1 MTDGPEQR
9 PLFALVIRLGAALVL
24 SLMLVFV
31 KLLGESG
38 VHLLEILFWRQVV
51 TIPVLGAWF
60 YFSGRML
67 LLKTDRL
74 ALHGKRAAF
83 GIVGMVLNF
92 GGVLLLPLAE
102 ATTFNFTSAI
112 WAVILSAILLREQV
126 GPYRWAAVM
135 LGFAGVIVIAQPGGG
150 NIPLLG
156 ALVSL
161 SAAFMI
167 ALISIQIRDLGK
179 TENPLTIVFYFSAFT
194 TPILLLA
201 MPFVAQGH
209 TSYQWALLCG
219 LALFGIL
226 GQFLLTAALRYG
238 AVASVIVMDYSA
250 LIWATLFGYAI
261 FDQLPPAAT
270 WIGAPLI
277 IAAGITI
284 AWREHHLAKMRRAE
298 HAARQILAE

>member
-1 MTDGPEQR
+1 MTDGPEQK
-9 PLFALVIRLGAALVL
+9 PLFALVLRLGAALVL

-38 VHLLEILFWRQVV
+38 VHLAEILFWRQAV
-51 TIPVLGAWF
+51 TIPVLGGWLF
-60 YFSGRML
+60 FTGSMV
-67 LLKTDRL
+67 LLKTNRL
-74 ALHGKRAAF
+74 ALHGKRAAV
-83 GIVGMVLNF
+83 GLVGMSLNF
-92 GGVLLLPLAE
+92 GGVMLLPLAE

-112 WAVILSAILLREQV
+112 WAVILSAILLREKV
-126 GPYRWAAVM
+126 GPYRWTAVM

-150 NIPLLG
+150 NIPLIG
-156 ALVSL
+156 AMVSL

-167 ALISIQIRDLGK
+167 ALISIQVRDLGK

-194 TPILLLA
+194 TPVLA
-201 MPFVAQGH
+201 LALPFVAQGH
-209 TSYQWALLCG
+209 TTEQWLLLGG

-250 LIWATLFGYAI
+250 LIWATVFGWGV

-284 AWREHHLAKMRRAE
+284 AWREHHLGKMRRAE
-298 HAARQILAE
+298 AKARPLIAE

>member
-1 MTDGPEQR
+1 MTDGPPQR

-51 TIPVLGAWF
+51 TIPILGAWF
-60 YFSGRML
+60 YFGGRML
-67 LLKTDRL
+67 LLSTDRL
-74 ALHGKRAAF
+74 ALHGKRAAY
-83 GIVGMVLNF
+83 GLVGMVLNF
-92 GGVLLLPLAE
+92 GAVLLLPLAE

-112 WAVILSAILLREQV
+112 WAVILSAMLLQEKV

-135 LGFAGVIVIAQPGGG
+135 LGFAGVLVIAQPGGG
-150 NIPLLG
+150 NIPLFGAAVALG
-156 ALVSL
+156 
-161 SAAFMI
+161 AAFMI
-167 ALISIQIRDLGK
+167 ALISIQIRDLAK

-194 TPILLLA
+194 TPILALA
-201 MPFVAQGH
+201 MPFVAQHH
-209 TSYQWALLCG
+209 TAYQWSLLGG

-226 GQFLLTAALRYG
+226 GQFLLTAALRLG
-238 AVASVIVMDYSA
+238 SVATVIVMDYSA
-250 LIWATLFGYAI
+250 LIWATAFGWVI
-261 FDQLPPAAT
+261 FGQLPPTAT

-284 AWREHHLAKMRRAE
+284 AWREHHLAKMRKSDLE
-298 HAARQILAE
+298 ARRLLAE

>member
-1 MTDGPEQR
+1 MTDDPEQR

-38 VHLLEILFWRQVV
+38 VHLLEILFWRQAV
-51 TIPVLGAWF
+51 TIPILGAWF
-60 YFSGRML
+60 YFSGRLL

-74 ALHGKRAAF
+74 ALHGKRAAY
-83 GIVGMVLNF
+83 GLVGMVLNF
-92 GGVLLLPLAE
+92 GAVLLLPLAE
-102 ATTFNFTSAI
+102 ATTFGFTSAI
-112 WAVILSAILLREQV
+112 WAVILSAILLHEQV
-126 GPYRWAAVM
+126 GPYRWAAVL
-135 LGFAGVIVIAQPGGG
+135 LGFAGVFVIAQPGGG
-150 NIPLLG
+150 HIPLTG

-167 ALISIQIRDLGK
+167 ALISIQIRDLGR
-179 TENPLTIVFYFSAFT
+179 TENPLTIVFYFSAFS
-194 TPILLLA
+194 TPLLALA

-209 TSYQWALLCG
+209 TAYQWALLGG

-226 GQFLLTAALRYG
+226 GQFFLTAALRYG
-238 AVASVIVMDYSA
+238 AVSSVIVMDYSA
-250 LIWATLFGYAI
+250 LIWATVFGYAV

-284 AWREHHLAKMRRAE
+284 AWREHHLGKMRRTE
-298 HAARQILAE
+298 QAARQKLAD

>member
-1 MTDGPEQR
+1 MTDEPEQR

-24 SLMLVFV
+24 SLMLMFV

-38 VHLLEILFWRQVV
+38 VHLLEILFWRQIV

-126 GPYRWAAVM
+126 GLYRWAAVL

-150 NIPLLG
+150 SIPLVG

-167 ALISIQIRDLGK
+167 ALISIQIRDLGR

-194 TPILLLA
+194 TPLLLLA
-201 MPFVAQGH
+201 MPFVAQAH
-209 TSYQWALLCG
+209 TAYQWALLGG

-250 LIWATLFGYAI
+250 LIWATLLGFAI

-270 WIGAPLI
+270 WAGAPLI

-284 AWREHHLAKMRRAE
+284 AWREHHLGKMRQAE
-298 HAARQILAE
+298 RAARQLVAK

>member
-9 PLFALVIRLGAALVL
+9 PLLALVIRLGAALVL

-38 VHLLEILFWRQVV
+38 VHLLEILFWRQAV

-67 LLKTDRL
+67 LLKTDRT

-83 GIVGMVLNF
+83 GLVGMLLNF

-112 WAVILSAILLREQV
+112 WAVILSAILLHERV
-126 GPYRWAAVM
+126 GPYRWAAVL
-135 LGFAGVIVIAQPGGG
+135 LGFAGVLVIAQPGGG

-156 ALVSL
+156 AVVSL

-194 TPILLLA
+194 TPLLALA

-209 TSYQWALLCG
+209 TAYQWGLLGG

-226 GQFLLTAALRYG
+226 GQFLLTAALRLG
-238 AVASVIVMDYSA
+238 SVATVIVMDYSA
-250 LIWATLFGYAI
+250 LIWATLFGWFV
-261 FDQLPPAAT
+261 FDQLPPTAT

-284 AWREHHLAKMRRAE
+284 AWREHYLAKTLRAE
-298 HAARQILAE
+298 LAARQLLAE

>member
-1 MTDGPEQR
+1 MTDGPEQK
-9 PLFALVIRLGAALVL
+9 PLFALVLRLGAALVL

-38 VHLLEILFWRQVV
+38 VHLAEILFWRQAV
-51 TIPVLGAWF
+51 TIPVLGGWLF
-60 YFSGRML
+60 FTGSMV
-67 LLKTDRL
+67 LLKTNRL
-74 ALHGKRAAF
+74 ALHGKRAAV
-83 GIVGMVLNF
+83 GLVGMSLNF
-92 GGVLLLPLAE
+92 GGVMLLPLAE

-112 WAVILSAILLREQV
+112 WAVILSAILLREKV

-150 NIPLLG
+150 NIPLIG
-156 ALVSL
+156 AMVSL

-167 ALISIQIRDLGK
+167 ALISIQVRDLGK

-194 TPILLLA
+194 TPVLA
-201 MPFVAQGH
+201 LALPFVAQGH
-209 TSYQWALLCG
+209 TTEQWLLLGG

-250 LIWATLFGYAI
+250 LIWATVFGWGV

-284 AWREHHLAKMRRAE
+284 AWREHHLGKMRRAE
-298 HAARQILAE
+298 AKARPLIAE

>member
-1 MTDGPEQR
+1 MTDRPEQR

-51 TIPVLGAWF
+51 TIPILGAWF

-67 LLKTDRL
+67 LLSTDRL
-74 ALHGKRAAF
+74 ALHGKRAAY
-83 GIVGMVLNF
+83 GLIGMVLNF
-92 GGVLLLPLAE
+92 AGVLLLPLAE

-112 WAVILSAILLREQV
+112 WAVILSAMLLHEKV
-126 GPYRWAAVM
+126 GPHRWAAVM
-135 LGFAGVIVIAQPGGG
+135 LGFAGVLVIAQPGGG

-156 ALVSL
+156 AAVALG
-161 SAAFMI
+161 AAFMI

-194 TPILLLA
+194 TPILALA
-201 MPFVAQGH
+201 MPFVAQQH
-209 TSYQWALLCG
+209 TAYQWGLLAG

-226 GQFLLTAALRYG
+226 GQFLLTAALRLG
-238 AVASVIVMDYSA
+238 SVATVIVMDYSA
-250 LIWATLFGYAI
+250 LIWATLFGWVI

-284 AWREHHLAKMRRAE
+284 AWREHHLAKMRKSDLETR
-298 HAARQILAE
+298 RLLAE